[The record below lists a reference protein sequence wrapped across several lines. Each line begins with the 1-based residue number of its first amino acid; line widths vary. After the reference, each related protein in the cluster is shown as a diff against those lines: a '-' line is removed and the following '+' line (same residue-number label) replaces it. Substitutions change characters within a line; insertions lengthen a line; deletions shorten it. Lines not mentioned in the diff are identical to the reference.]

1 MWNLGGYL
9 CHIKKNQRV
18 HSEETNETEKTI
30 DKAMDKSIHIRRG
43 RVKDAQ

>member
-18 HSEETNETEKTI
+18 HSEETKETEKTI